1 MTVAPG
7 MLRYHAAEARRD
19 VEYWNKRALDHEASV
34 SMCRKNAEQRL
45 RQAEEYEE
53 LANRNEITAEYRV
66 LEAAE

>member
-7 MLRYHAAEARRD
+7 MLLYRAAEARRD

-34 SMCRKNAEQRL
+34 SWCRKNAEQRL

-53 LANRNEITAEYRV
+53 LADRNENSTIKYH
-66 LEAAE
+66 EAAE